1 MYRFTHPGPILEPLW
16 ADMQA
21 APGSVGVV
29 TESLNTLTNR
39 RCHIIYNMLIPGTV
53 AIAKTNK

>member
-16 ADMQA
+16 AEMEA

-29 TESLNTLTNR
+29 TESLSTLTNR
-39 RCHIIYNMLIPGTV
+39 YCCIIYNMLIPGTV
-53 AIAKTNK
+53 AN